1 MNNRGVYFARRPAG
15 AVTSDVF
22 DVRDGAMPEPGA
34 GDVLVR
40 NIYLSCDPYMRG
52 RFKADSNKAFS
63 LGKVIPARA
72 VAQVQA
78 SNNPAYREGDF
89 VWGFMGWELYSL
101 VPGGQGLRVID
112 PSLGPVSHAITVLGM
127 PGLTA
132 QVGIVDIGRPQPG
145 ETCFVSSAAGAVGQV
160 AGQIAKLKGCRVI
173 GSAGSDAKVAHI
185 VDTLGFDA
193 AFNYKTVSSI
203 GGALDEHCPD
213 GIDIYFDNVGGET
226 LEAVIDRINPRARI
240 AVCGQISSYDG
251 NTAEWGEP
259 RNLEKLALAGA
270 VKTRFSIY
278 DHMDQYDAFL
288 PRMAKW
294 LKDGDVV
301 YFEDIWDGID
311 KTPDAFIDM
320 MTGGNLGKR
329 LVRINEDP
337 TLI

>member
-1 MNNRGVYFARRPAG
+1 MQNRRVIFARRPDGPVTAG
-15 AVTSDVF
+15 VF
-22 DVRDGAMPEPGA
+22 EIREAPVPEPGP

-52 RFKADSNKAFS
+52 RFKADSNKAFT
-63 LGKVIPARA
+63 LGAVIPART
-72 VAQVQA
+72 VAQVEA
-78 SNNPAYREGDF
+78 SNNPAFKQGDY

-112 PSLGPVSHAITVLGM
+112 PSLGPISHAITVLGM

-132 QVGIVDIGRPQPG
+132 HVGIVDIGRPSPG

-160 AGQIAKLKGCRVI
+160 AGQIARLKGCRVV
-173 GSAGSDAKVAHI
+173 GSAGSAAKVAH
-185 VDTLGFDA
+185 VVGKLGFDA

-203 GGALDEHCPD
+203 GEALDEHCPD

-240 AVCGQISSYDG
+240 AVCGQITSYDG
-251 NTAEWGEP
+251 PTAQWGEP

-278 DHMDQYDAFL
+278 DHMDQYDEFL

-301 YFEDIWDGID
+301 YYEDIWEGID
-311 KTPDAFIDM
+311 RTPAAFMDM
-320 MTGGNLGKR
+320 MAGGNMGKR
-329 LVRINEDP
+329 LVRVADAPGI
-337 TLI
+337 